1 MSTMETIR
9 ATLVTA
15 GVIDE
20 TNWVAYIGYIPD
32 DQDQVIGL
40 VPTGGFPQDTHG
52 GENGHPTFQVTV
64 RAGRNEYATARAKWL
79 AMYHALHDANLSASN
94 IWLIQAYA
102 TDPIQMLDGNNRPS
116 FVTNFRVVRAAE

>member
-1 MSTMETIR
+1 MSTMETVR
-9 ATLVTA
+9 AALVTA

-79 AMYHALHDANLSASN
+79 DMYHALHDANLSASN

>member
-1 MSTMETIR
+1 MSTLESVK
-9 ATLVTA
+9 AALVTA
-15 GVIDE
+15 GVITGTD
-20 TNWVAYIGYIPD
+20 WAGYIGYMPD

-79 AMYHALHDANLSASN
+79 AMYHALQDANLSGSS

-102 TDPIQMLDGNNRPS
+102 TDPIFAQDGKNRPNFIS
-116 FVTNFRVVRAAE
+116 NFRVTRAAE

>member
-1 MSTMETIR
+1 MSTMETVR
-9 ATLVTA
+9 AALVTA
-15 GVIDE
+15 GVIDG
-20 TNWVAYIGYIPD
+20 TDWAGYIGYIPD

-79 AMYHALHDANLSASN
+79 DMYHALHDANLSASN
-94 IWLIQAYA
+94 IWLIQAYT
-102 TDPIQMLDGNNRPS
+102 TDPIQMQDGNNRPS
-116 FVTNFRVVRAAE
+116 FVTNFRVIRAAE